1 MYGIRVRTPRLEL
14 RLGDTAELR
23 QLAALAER
31 GIHPPD
37 EMPFAIAW
45 TDAIGEPG
53 FADGFLEY
61 HHTSLR
67 DWAPERWTLNLL
79 VWEAGT
85 LVGTQGVMADRFAA
99 DRTVETGSWLGRAHQ
114 GRGLGTEMR
123 AAAIELAIRGLGA
136 TTVTSAWLEGNH
148 ASRRVSEKLGYRV
161 VGRGEP
167 RAAGRR
173 DRPRVGS
180 ATRRRRLAVTR
191 RGDARRADRM
201 PPALRAGERLT
212 HI

>member
-23 QLAALAER
+23 QLATLAER

-61 HHTSLR
+61 HHASLR

-99 DRTVETGSWLGRAHQ
+99 DRTVESGSWLGRAQQ

-123 AAAIELAIRGLGA
+123 AAAIELAIRGSG
-136 TTVTSAWLEGNH
+136 
-148 ASRRVSEKLGYRV
+148 
-161 VGRGEP
+161 
-167 RAAGRR
+167 
-173 DRPRVGS
+173 RPR
-180 ATRRRRLAVTR
+180 
-191 RGDARRADRM
+191 
-201 PPALRAGERLT
+201 
-212 HI
+212 